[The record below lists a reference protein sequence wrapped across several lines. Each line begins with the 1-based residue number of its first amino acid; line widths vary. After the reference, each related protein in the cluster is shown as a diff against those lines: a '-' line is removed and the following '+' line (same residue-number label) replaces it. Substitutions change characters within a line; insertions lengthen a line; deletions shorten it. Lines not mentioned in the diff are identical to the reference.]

1 MVPQSDCVIA
11 VPASSTACKTE
22 QSRFAATV
30 SKVEP
35 HNDAAVVLEL
45 DVDATAPVFLA
56 GQYVNIDV
64 PGSGQHRSYSFS
76 SAPGQSKISFLI
88 KRIPGGV
95 MSTWLESAQPGN
107 KVELT
112 GPLGSF
118 YLRAV
123 ERPLLFLAGGTG
135 LAPFLSML
143 EVLARAD
150 SQQKVHLIYGV
161 TRDLD
166 LVQVDAIE
174 AYVAKLPNFTYTTV
188 VADADST
195 HPRKGW
201 VTQHMRGRGLERWRR
216 GRVPLRAATDGRCS
230 AQVFRRQ
237 RREAQQLPLREVHS
251 QRSTEDRM
259 STQRFAGKVMVVTGA
274 AQGIGRGGGA
284 ACGRRRRQGAVR
296 GPRRLRL
303 RSCRR
308 SERRRTRQGSLPT
321 SRLTKARRRRWRLQ
335 CASLAASTYWSMVS
349 AARFACVRSPSSNLQ
364 QIDAEIRRSL
374 MPTLYACHAVLP
386 HLLKRGSGTIVNIS
400 SNATR
405 GIRRVPYSAAKGGV
419 NAMTQSLAMEY
430 AEHNIRVVAT
440 APGGTDAPPR
450 RVPRNT
456 AGDSEQEKVW
466 MGDAVKQVT
475 ESTFLK
481 RYGSIDEQVAPILF
495 LASDEAGYITG
506 TVLPVAGGDTG

>member
-1 MVPQSDCVIA
+1 MSTYNIALNFEDGVTRFVACKPGEKVLDAAFRAKINLPMDCSDGVCGTCKCRAESGSYDLGDDYIEDALSDDEKDSGLVLTCQMVPQSDCVIA

-76 SAPGQSKISFLI
+76 SAPGQSKVSFLI

-95 MSTWLESAQPGN
+95 MSTWLDSAQPGN
-107 KVELT
+107 KLELI

-143 EVLARAD
+143 EVLARTD

-174 AYVAKLPNFTYTTV
+174 AYVAKLPNFTYATV
-188 VADADST
+188 VADTDST

-201 VTQHMRGRGLERWRR
+201 VTQHMPAEALN
-216 GRVPLRAATDGRCS
+216 DGDVDVYLCG
-230 AQVFRRQ
+230 
-237 RREAQQLPLREVHS
+237 PPP
-251 QRSTEDRM
+251 
-259 STQRFAGKVMVVTGA
+259 MVD
-274 AQGIGRGGGA
+274 
-284 ACGRRRRQGAVR
+284 AVR
-296 GPRRLRL
+296 KHFDDNGVKPNSFHYEKFTPNAAPR
-303 RSCRR
+303 
-308 SERRRTRQGSLPT
+308 
-321 SRLTKARRRRWRLQ
+321 
-335 CASLAASTYWSMVS
+335 
-349 AARFACVRSPSSNLQ
+349 
-364 QIDAEIRRSL
+364 
-374 MPTLYACHAVLP
+374 
-386 HLLKRGSGTIVNIS
+386 
-400 SNATR
+400 
-405 GIRRVPYSAAKGGV
+405 
-419 NAMTQSLAMEY
+419 
-430 AEHNIRVVAT
+430 T
-440 APGGTDAPPR
+440 A
-450 RVPRNT
+450 
-456 AGDSEQEKVW
+456 
-466 MGDAVKQVT
+466 
-475 ESTFLK
+475 
-481 RYGSIDEQVAPILF
+481 
-495 LASDEAGYITG
+495 
-506 TVLPVAGGDTG
+506 